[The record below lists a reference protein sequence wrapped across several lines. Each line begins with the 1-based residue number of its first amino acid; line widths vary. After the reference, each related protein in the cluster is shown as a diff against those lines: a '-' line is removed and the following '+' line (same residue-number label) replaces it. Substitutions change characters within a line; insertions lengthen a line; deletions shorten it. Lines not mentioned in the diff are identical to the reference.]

1 MGDLLLV
8 DFAAARDAVT
18 DGLHVAAAH
27 GQVQRAALGLVQVVD
42 VCFLRV
48 SNLLS
53 CSSETVWVEKS
64 EKGGLLHL
72 FTCFTLSLRLSS
84 TRKQQFRACN
94 PAEMQP
100 CLHSCTYSF
109 LRLCKIC
116 AFSLPFLLTRSLL
129 AFVFGP
135 FAYLTSLKTDFFFFF
150 FKKSFYVP
158 ICSSIYRV
166 VLKFPGKSHPSD
178 MF

>member
-18 DGLHVAAAH
+18 DGLHVSAAH
-27 GQVQRAALGLVQVVD
+27 GQVQGAALGLVQVVD

-48 SNLLS
+48 SQLLP
-53 CSSETVWVEKS
+53 CSSETVWVEKF

-72 FTCFTLSLRLSS
+72 FACFTLSLRLSS
-84 TRKQQFRACN
+84 TRKQQLRACN

-100 CLHSCTYSF
+100 RLHSCTYSF

-116 AFSLPFLLTRSLL
+116 LRRQI
-129 AFVFGP
+129 
-135 FAYLTSLKTDFFFFF
+135 FF

-166 VLKFPGKSHPSD
+166 VLKFPGKSHSSD